1 MSVETVE
8 NEDASGLK
16 EAMNEAFARFG
27 ITNFESKLAATGLDG
42 ASFNMGRNTGLEAR
56 LKEVAPWLTV
66 VHCFNHRLEFAA
78 ADAFNAT
85 FFAQVDGIMRQ
96 LFSLYQK
103 SPKKLRELKKLAE
116 VYGETVYKPIKAS
129 GTRWIDHKVRATKV
143 FLENYGM
150 YMQHLEQA
158 ATTSPDA
165 QKQKINGFLAKWK
178 DARFPMYASIFVDII
193 GPLRV
198 LSLGLQTDDN
208 DPVKALRRIKEFDW
222 TMVKLQGSTFGKA
235 TFDKFRKDCKPT
247 GDDKNQI
254 SYQGVVLTNYPRA
267 LNGAAGQR
275 QEWIDAIILCLGNR
289 FSDLQETPVYK
300 HLCPIIDTQSWPGEE
315 VNLVSYGD
323 ESVTLLVDHFI
334 QL

>member
-1 MSVETVE
+1 
-8 NEDASGLK
+8 
-16 EAMNEAFARFG
+16 
-27 ITNFESKLAATGLDG
+27 
-42 ASFNMGRNTGLEAR
+42 
-56 LKEVAPWLTV
+56 
-66 VHCFNHRLEFAA
+66 
-78 ADAFNAT
+78 
-85 FFAQVDGIMRQ
+85 
-96 LFSLYQK
+96 
-103 SPKKLRELKKLAE
+103 
-116 VYGETVYKPIKAS
+116 
-129 GTRWIDHKVRATKV
+129 
-143 FLENYGM
+143 
-150 YMQHLEQA
+150 
-158 ATTSPDA
+158 
-165 QKQKINGFLAKWK
+165 
-178 DARFPMYASIFVDII
+178 MYASIFVDII

-334 QL
+334 QLLKHNVWDVSNDTMLTEEWSGLKLLISETYGRAIPYLDVWAAILSSPVSKEKFLNVLNIVELLLITPISNAVVERMFSTMAKIKPHLRNRMSRGRLDSQRISEEGPSVEEYDSAPAIERWYEQKKRRIGYGGHAYPEKRKKKVDTLEASSCSKHAYFSDQDSSESN

>member
-42 ASFNMGRNTGLEAR
+42 
-56 LKEVAPWLTV
+56 
-66 VHCFNHRLEFAA
+66 
-78 ADAFNAT
+78 
-85 FFAQVDGIMRQ
+85 
-96 LFSLYQK
+96 K
-103 SPKKLRELKKLAE
+103 SPKKLRAEKLAE

-334 QL
+334 QLLKHNVCDVSNDTMLTEEWSGLKLLISETYGRAIPYLDDWAAILSSPVINSAV